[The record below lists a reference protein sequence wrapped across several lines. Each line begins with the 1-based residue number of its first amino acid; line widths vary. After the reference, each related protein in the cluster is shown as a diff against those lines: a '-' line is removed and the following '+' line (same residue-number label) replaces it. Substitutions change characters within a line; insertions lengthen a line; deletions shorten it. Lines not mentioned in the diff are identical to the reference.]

1 MNIEKYLV
9 LNKYFLWLFGEKD
22 NRGLLRYLKS
32 VEEGERDGLT
42 SFATYLKNKRGVKLS
57 EDDIKDIERYNKN
70 IIERYDQNIREY
82 LKEINQGRQ
91 EKIRLKYFQYLAVLF
106 TEIFLDRLTNQK
118 KDFLGELNNFVN
130 SLEKKVRE
138 TVGEFSE
145 EDLKKLAFWMAT
157 GSGKTLIMHIN
168 YLQFLRYKPFKPDN
182 ILLITPNEGLSKQHY
197 EEMQKSGIPCR
208 LYSENPNLSG
218 KGDYE
223 VLIIEITKLAENT
236 RGRGRSIH
244 ISAFEGKN
252 LIFVDEGHKGK
263 RSEEKKWAR
272 LRDKLIEKG
281 FAFEY
286 SATFG
291 QILDNE
297 DILKE
302 YAKAIIFDYSY
313 KHFYLDG
320 YGKDFWVLNIKNSKI
335 DDFTEIAFCA
345 NLLDFYQQLLVY
357 EEKRGIAK
365 EHNIE
370 KPLWIFVG
378 STVSG
383 KNIDSDI
390 VKVLDLIRNSLNRD
404 WLKERIDKILRGE
417 FKNEKG
423 EDIFKDKFERL
434 RSGFDLEDLYEKVF
448 NGRGKLRVLEIK
460 RAEGEFG
467 LRLGEGAYFGVV
479 NIGDVSAFK
488 KLLKEKGFEIEQ
500 DAISDSLFDS
510 IKRENSTINILIG
523 SKKFIE
529 GWDTW
534 RVSCMG
540 LLNIGKGEG
549 PQIIQ
554 LFGRGVRLK
563 GKNLSLQRSGNPE
576 ISTLETLNI
585 YGISADYIGKFLSAI
600 KKEEVEFEEIKVPV
614 RVLNRDLWKDFPYPT
629 KDESKRFERER
640 VLHLR
645 VDTTISASMDLVPSI
660 AVYMS
665 KEQRED
671 VQSSQVE
678 TETASKSIADLVNI
692 KLFDWERIYTE
703 LLEFKRE
710 RGYLNL
716 SFNLETLK
724 EILTGKVIS
733 NGNKIVCCKVIVPND
748 FEVKDLKDLKNL
760 ENIAISLLKNYID
773 KFYKREKGKFEKD
786 IITYK
791 PAGEQLNL
799 VKSAS
804 DKVEYYKL
812 TVPAQEQKLIEK
824 IKELVENMDKLLDE
838 QKERDILPRIVI
850 HNSVFVPLLLE
861 KEGINISPPALN
873 EGEKRFLEGL
883 RDYLDK
889 NRELLDKYQ
898 IALLRNEAREGVG
911 FMLDWGE
918 FYPDFILWIREK
930 GGNRIY
936 IVFIEPKGLKMLG
949 DVLNNEKINFLSK
962 ELRETLRK
970 EYENWQI
977 EVKGFILSTTPYE
990 ELRRSQAIEESKSK
1004 EEYEKKKKYEG
1015 KNILFLEDRDWVKR
1029 LFERVLH
1036 A

>member
-1 MNIEKYLV
+1 
-9 LNKYFLWLFGEKD
+9 
-22 NRGLLRYLKS
+22 
-32 VEEGERDGLT
+32 
-42 SFATYLKNKRGVKLS
+42 
-57 EDDIKDIERYNKN
+57 
-70 IIERYDQNIREY
+70 
-82 LKEINQGRQ
+82 
-91 EKIRLKYFQYLAVLF
+91 
-106 TEIFLDRLTNQK
+106 
-118 KDFLGELNNFVN
+118 
-130 SLEKKVRE
+130 LEKKVRE
-138 TVGEFSE
+138 TVGEFTE

-168 YLQFLRYKPFKPDN
+168 YLQFLRYKPFEPDN

-208 LYSENPNLSG
+208 LYSESG
-218 KGDYE
+218 SSSGQREHE

-236 RGRGRSIH
+236 RGRGRGRSIH

-263 RSEEKKWAR
+263 RSEEKKWAK

-291 QILDNE
+291 QILDKE

-313 KHFYLDG
+313 KYFYLDG

-335 DDFTEIAFCA
+335 DDFTEMAFCA

-357 EEKRGIAK
+357 EEKRGIVR
-365 EHNIE
+365 EYNIE

-390 VKVLDLIRNSLNRD
+390 VKVLDLVRNSLNRD
-404 WLKERIDKILRGE
+404 WLKERIDKILNGE

-423 EDIFKDKFERL
+423 EDIFRHKFERL
-434 RSGFDLEDLYEKVF
+434 RRGFDREDLYEKVF
-448 NGRGKLRVLEIK
+448 NGRGKLRILEIK

-467 LRLGEGAYFGVV
+467 LRLGENAYFGVV

-500 DAISDSLFDS
+500 DAISDSLFAN

-563 GKNLSLQRSGNPE
+563 GKNLSLKRSGNPE

-614 RVLNRDLWKDFPYPT
+614 RVLNREIWKDFPYPT

-645 VDTTISASMDLVPSI
+645 VDDKISASMNLVPSM
-660 AVYMS
+660 AVYMAQ
-665 KEQRED
+665 EQRED
-671 VQSSQVE
+671 VQSSEVE
-678 TETASKSIADLVNI
+678 TQTASKSIADLVDI
-692 KLFDWERIYTE
+692 ELFDWERIYTE
-703 LLEFKRE
+703 LLEFKKE

-716 SFNLETLK
+716 SFDLETLK
-724 EILTGKVIS
+724 EILTGKEIS
-733 NGNKIVCCKVIVPND
+733 NGKKIVCCKVIVPND
-748 FEVKDLKDLKNL
+748 FKVKDLEDLENL
-760 ENIAISLLKNYID
+760 ENIAISLLKSYID
-773 KFYKREKGKFEKD
+773 KFYKRGKGRFEKD

-791 PAGEQLNL
+791 PAREQLSL
-799 VKSAS
+799 FRLAS
-804 DKVEYYKL
+804 DKVEYYTL
-812 TVPAQEQKLIEK
+812 TVPADKSKLIEK
-824 IKELVENMDKLLDE
+824 IKDIVENMDALLDE
-838 QKERDILPRIVI
+838 HKEKDILPRIVI

-861 KEGINISPPALN
+861 KEGISISPPGLN

-889 NRELLDKYQ
+889 NRKLLDEYH
-898 IALLRNEAREGVG
+898 IVLLRNEAREGVG

-918 FYPDFILWIREK
+918 FYPDFILWLREK
-930 GGNRIY
+930 KGNRMD
-936 IVFIEPKGLKMLG
+936 IVFVEPKGLKMLG
-949 DVLNNEKINFLSK
+949 DVFNYEKVMFLSE

-970 EYENWQI
+970 QYENWQV

-990 ELRRSQAIEESKSK
+990 ELRRGQASIKPK
-1004 EEYEKKKKYEG
+1004 EEYEE
-1015 KNILFLEDRDWVKR
+1015 KNILFFEDQNWTEK
-1029 LFERVLH
+1029 LFERVFS

>member
-9 LNKYFLWLFGEKD
+9 LNKYFLRLFGEED

-42 SFATYLKNKRGVKLS
+42 NFAISLMTKRGVKLS

-70 IIERYDQNIREY
+70 IIERYDRNIQEY
-82 LKEINQGRQ
+82 LQKINQSRP

-106 TEIFLDRLTNQK
+106 TEIFLDRLKNRK
-118 KDFLGELNNFVN
+118 WEFLAELNRFVN
-130 SLEKKVRE
+130 GLEKKVRE

-168 YLQFLRYKPFKPDN
+168 YWQFRKYEPFKPDN

-208 LYSENPNLSG
+208 LYSEDPRSG

-223 VLIIEITKLAENT
+223 VLIIEITKLAEST

-263 RSEEKKWAR
+263 RSEEKKWAK

-291 QILDNE
+291 QILDKE

-302 YAKAIIFDYSY
+302 YAKTIIFDYSY

-365 EHNIE
+365 EYNIE

-404 WLKERIDKILRGE
+404 WLKERISKILRGE

-423 EDIFKDKFERL
+423 EDIFRHKFERL
-434 RSGFDLEDLYEKVF
+434 RRGFDLEDLYEKVF
-448 NGRGKLRVLEIK
+448 NGRGKLRILEIK

-467 LRLGEGAYFGVV
+467 LRLGENAYFGVV

-563 GKNLSLQRSGNPE
+563 GKNLSLKRSGNPE

-660 AVYMS
+660 AVYMA

-716 SFNLETLK
+716 SFNLDTLK

-760 ENIAISLLKNYID
+760 ENIAISLLKSYID
-773 KFYKREKGKFEKD
+773 RFYKREKGKFEKD

-799 VKSAS
+799 LKSAS

-812 TVPAQEQKLIEK
+812 TVPAQEQKLIER
-824 IKELVENMDKLLDE
+824 IKELVENMNSLLDE

-861 KEGINISPPALN
+861 KEGISISPPGLN
-873 EGEKRFLEGL
+873 EGERRFLEGL
-883 RDYLDK
+883 RDFLNE
-889 NRELLDKYQ
+889 NRKLLDEYH

-930 GGNRIY
+930 EGNRIY

-949 DVLNNEKINFLSK
+949 DVLNNEKIIFLS
-962 ELRETLRK
+962 EGLRGTFK
-970 EYENWQI
+970 KQYENWQI

-990 ELRRSQAIEESKSK
+990 ELQRGQASEKSK
-1004 EEYEKKKKYEG
+1004 EYEE
-1015 KNILFLEDRDWVKR
+1015 KNILFLEDPEWVKK
-1029 LFERVLH
+1029 LFESLRK
-1036 A
+1036 

>member
-9 LNKYFLWLFGEKD
+9 LNKYFLGLFGEKD
-22 NRGLLRYLKS
+22 NKGLLRYLKS

-42 SFATYLKNKRGVKLS
+42 NFTINLMTKEGVKLPKD
-57 EDDIKDIERYNKN
+57 EIK
-70 IIERYDQNIREY
+70 RYDRNIQEY
-82 LKEINQGRQ
+82 LQKINQSRP
-91 EKIRLKYFQYLAVLF
+91 ERIRLKYFQYLAVLF
-106 TEIFLDRLTNQK
+106 TEIFLDRLKNQK
-118 KDFLGELNNFVN
+118 WEFLAKLNDFVNSN
-130 SLEKKVRE
+130 SLEKRVRE
-138 TVGEFSE
+138 TVGEFTE

-168 YLQFLRYKPFKPDN
+168 YLQFLRYKPFEPDN

-208 LYSENPNLSG
+208 LYSESFSSSG
-218 KGDYE
+218 QREHE

-263 RSEEKKWAR
+263 RSEERKWAR

-291 QILDNE
+291 QILDEE
-297 DILKE
+297 DTLRE

-313 KHFYLDG
+313 KYFYLDG

-335 DDFTEIAFCA
+335 DDFTEMAFCA

-365 EHNIE
+365 GHNIE

-390 VKVLDLIRNSLNRD
+390 VKVLDLIRRSLNRD
-404 WLKERIDKILRGE
+404 WLWERVRRILGGEFRNERGE
-417 FKNEKG
+417 DVFEH
-423 EDIFKDKFERL
+423 KFERL
-434 RSGFDLEDLYEKVF
+434 RSGFYLEDLYEKVF

-467 LRLGEGAYFGVV
+467 LRLGENAYFGVV

-500 DAISDSLFDS
+500 DAISDSLFAN
-510 IKRENSTINILIG
+510 IKRENSTINLLIG

-563 GKNLSLQRSGNPE
+563 GKNLSLKRSNNPE

-585 YGISADYIGKFLSAI
+585 YGISADYIGKFLNAI

-614 RVLNRDLWKDFPYPT
+614 RVLNREIWNDFPYPT

-640 VLHLR
+640 VLCLE
-645 VDTTISASMDLVPSI
+645 VDTTISASMNLVPSI
-660 AVYMS
+660 AVYMAQ
-665 KEQRED
+665 EQRED
-671 VQSSQVE
+671 VQSSTVR
-678 TETASKSIADLVNI
+678 TEIASKSIADLVDI
-692 KLFDWERIYTE
+692 ELFDWERIYTE
-703 LLEFKRE
+703 ILEFKKE

-716 SFNLETLK
+716 SFDLEALK
-724 EILTGKVIS
+724 ELLTGKVIS
-733 NGNKIVCCKVIVPND
+733 NGYKIVCCKVIVPND
-748 FEVKDLKDLKNL
+748 FEVKNLEDLKNL
-760 ENIAISLLKNYID
+760 ENIAISLLKSYID
-773 KFYKREKGKFEKD
+773 KFYRREKGKFEKD

-791 PAGEQLNL
+791 PAGKQLSL
-799 VKSAS
+799 FRLAS
-804 DKVEYYKL
+804 DKVEYYTL
-812 TVPAQEQKLIEK
+812 TVPAKEQKLIEK
-824 IKELVENMDKLLDE
+824 IKEIVENMNALLDE
-838 QKERDILPRIVI
+838 QNEKDILPRIVI
-850 HNSVFVPLLLE
+850 DNSVFVPLLLE
-861 KEGINISPPALN
+861 EGGILKREDVSISPPALN
-873 EGEKRFLEGL
+873 KGEESFLEGL
-883 RDYLDK
+883 RNYLNE
-889 NRELLDKYQ
+889 NREILDDYH
-898 IALLRNEAREGVG
+898 IVLLRNEAREGVG

-930 GGNRIY
+930 EGNRIY
-936 IVFIEPKGLKMLG
+936 IVFVEPKGLKMLG
-949 DVLNNEKINFLSK
+949 DVLNNEKIIFLSEGLK
-962 ELRETLRK
+962 ETFK
-970 EYENWQI
+970 KQYENWQV
-977 EVKGFILSTTPYE
+977 EVKGFILSTTPHQ
-990 ELRRSQAIEESKSK
+990 ELQRGQASIKSK
-1004 EEYEKKKKYEG
+1004 EEYEE
-1015 KNILFLEDRDWVKR
+1015 KNILFLEYLDWADK
-1029 LFERVLH
+1029 FFKRVLNAQH
-1036 A
+1036 K

>member
-9 LNKYFLWLFGEKD
+9 LNKYFLGLFGEED

-42 SFATYLKNKRGVKLS
+42 NFAINLMTKEGVKLP
-57 EDDIKDIERYNKN
+57 KDELK
-70 IIERYDQNIREY
+70 RYDQNIQEY
-82 LKEINQGRQ
+82 LRKINQSRP
-91 EKIRLKYFQYLAVLF
+91 ERIRLKYFQYLAVLF
-106 TEIFLDRLTNQK
+106 TEIFLDRLKNRK
-118 KDFLGELNNFVN
+118 WEFLADLNDFVN
-130 SLEKKVRE
+130 GLEERVKR

-168 YLQFLRYKPFKPDN
+168 YLQFLRYKPFEPDN

-223 VLIIEITKLAENT
+223 VLIIEITKLVENT

-263 RSEEKKWAR
+263 RSEEKKWAK

-291 QILDNE
+291 QILDEE
-297 DILKE
+297 DTLKE

-313 KHFYLDG
+313 KYFYLDG

-335 DDFTEIAFCA
+335 DDFTEMAFCA

-404 WLKERIDKILRGE
+404 WLKERIDKILNGE
-417 FKNEKG
+417 FKNEQG
-423 EDIFKDKFERL
+423 EDIFRHKFERL
-434 RSGFDLEDLYEKVF
+434 RRDFERRDFDLEDLYQKVF

-460 RAEGEFG
+460 RADGEFG
-467 LRLGEGAYFGVV
+467 LRLGENAYFGVV
-479 NIGDVSAFK
+479 NIGNVSAFK

-563 GKNLSLQRSGNPE
+563 GKNLSLKRSGNPE
-576 ISTLETLNI
+576 ISILETLNI
-585 YGISADYIGKFLSAI
+585 YGISAHYIGKFLNAI
-600 KKEEVEFEEIKVPV
+600 KKEGVEFEEIKVPV
-614 RVLNRDLWKDFPYPT
+614 RVLNREIWKDIPYPT
-629 KDESKRFERER
+629 KDESKNFERER

-645 VDTTISASMDLVPSI
+645 VNTRISASMNLVPSM
-660 AVYMS
+660 AVYMAQGQ
-665 KEQRED
+665 EQREE
-671 VQSSQVE
+671 VQSSEVE
-678 TETASKSIADLVNI
+678 TEIASKSISDLVDNNI
-692 KLFDWERIYTE
+692 ELFDWERIYTE
-703 LLEFKRE
+703 LLEFRRE

-716 SFNLETLK
+716 SFDLETLNT
-724 EILTGKVIS
+724 ILVER
-733 NGNKIVCCKVIVPND
+733 CKVIVPND
-748 FEVKDLKDLKNL
+748 FEVKDLKNLENL
-760 ENIAISLLKNYID
+760 ENIAISLLKSYID
-773 KFYKREKGKFEKD
+773 KFYKREKGRFEKD

-791 PAGEQLNL
+791 PAGEQLSL
-799 VKSAS
+799 FRLAS
-804 DKVEYYKL
+804 DKVEYYTL
-812 TVPAQEQKLIEK
+812 TVSVKDQRSIEK
-824 IKELVENMDKLLDE
+824 IEKLKRLVEDMDALLDE
-838 QKERDILPRIVI
+838 QEERNVLPRIVI
-850 HNSVFVPLLLE
+850 ENSVFVPLLLE
-861 KEGINISPPALN
+861 KAGISISPPGLN
-873 EGEKRFLEGL
+873 EGEKRFLKDLKG
-883 RDYLDK
+883 YLNE
-889 NRELLDKYQ
+889 NRERLDKYH
-898 IALLRNEAREGVG
+898 IVLLRNEAREGVG

-930 GGNRIY
+930 EGNRIH
-936 IVFIEPKGLKMLG
+936 IVFVEPKGLKMVG
-949 DVLNNEKINFLSK
+949 DVFNYEKVRFLSEGLK
-962 ELRETLRK
+962 ETFK
-970 EYENWQI
+970 KQYENWQV

-990 ELRRSQAIEESKSK
+990 ELQRGQAPTKSK
-1004 EEYEKKKKYEG
+1004 EEYEE
-1015 KNILFLEDRDWVKR
+1015 KNILFLEDGDWAEK
-1029 LFERVLH
+1029 LF
-1036 A
+1036 AKIFCA

>member
-9 LNKYFLWLFGEKD
+9 LNKYFLGLFGEED

-42 SFATYLKNKRGVKLS
+42 NFAINLMTKEGVKLP
-57 EDDIKDIERYNKN
+57 KDELK
-70 IIERYDQNIREY
+70 RYDQNIQEY
-82 LKEINQGRQ
+82 LRKINQSRP
-91 EKIRLKYFQYLAVLF
+91 ERIRLKYFQYLAVLF
-106 TEIFLDRLTNQK
+106 TEIFLDRLKNRK
-118 KDFLGELNNFVN
+118 WEFLADLNDFVN
-130 SLEKKVRE
+130 GLEERVKR

-168 YLQFLRYKPFKPDN
+168 YLQFLRYKPFEPDN

-223 VLIIEITKLAENT
+223 VLIIEITKLVENT

-263 RSEEKKWAR
+263 RSEEKKWAK

-291 QILDNE
+291 QILDEE
-297 DILKE
+297 DTLKE

-313 KHFYLDG
+313 KYFYLDG

-335 DDFTEIAFCA
+335 DDFTEMAFCA

-404 WLKERIDKILRGE
+404 WLKERIDKILNGE
-417 FKNEKG
+417 FKNEQG
-423 EDIFKDKFERL
+423 EDIFRHKFERL
-434 RSGFDLEDLYEKVF
+434 RRDFERRDFDLEDLYQKVF

-460 RAEGEFG
+460 RADGEFG
-467 LRLGEGAYFGVV
+467 LRLGENAYFGVV
-479 NIGDVSAFK
+479 NIGNVSAFK

-563 GKNLSLQRSGNPE
+563 GKNLSLKRSGNPE
-576 ISTLETLNI
+576 ISILETLNI
-585 YGISADYIGKFLSAI
+585 YGISAHYIGKFLNAI
-600 KKEEVEFEEIKVPV
+600 NKEEVFEKIKVPV
-614 RVLNRDLWKDFPYPT
+614 RVLNREIWKDIPYPT
-629 KDESKRFERER
+629 KDESKNFERER

-645 VDTTISASMDLVPSI
+645 VNTRISASMNLVPSM
-660 AVYMS
+660 AVYMAQGQ
-665 KEQRED
+665 EQREE
-671 VQSSQVE
+671 VQSSEVE
-678 TETASKSIADLVNI
+678 TEIASKSISDLVDNNI
-692 KLFDWERIYTE
+692 ELFDWERIYTE
-703 LLEFKRE
+703 LLEFRRE

-716 SFNLETLK
+716 SFDLETLNT
-724 EILTGKVIS
+724 ILVER
-733 NGNKIVCCKVIVPND
+733 CKVIVPND
-748 FEVKDLKDLKNL
+748 FEVKDLKNLENL
-760 ENIAISLLKNYID
+760 ENIAISLLKSYID
-773 KFYKREKGKFEKD
+773 KFYKREKGRFEKD

-791 PAGEQLNL
+791 PAGEQLSL
-799 VKSAS
+799 FRLAS
-804 DKVEYYKL
+804 DKVEYYTL
-812 TVPAQEQKLIEK
+812 TVSVKDQRSIEK
-824 IKELVENMDKLLDE
+824 IEKLKRLVEDMDALLDE
-838 QKERDILPRIVI
+838 QEERNVLPRIVI
-850 HNSVFVPLLLE
+850 ENSVFVPLLLE
-861 KEGINISPPALN
+861 KAGISISPPGLN
-873 EGEKRFLEGL
+873 EGEKRFLKDLKG
-883 RDYLDK
+883 YLNE
-889 NRELLDKYQ
+889 NRERLDKYH
-898 IALLRNEAREGVG
+898 IVLLRNEAREGVG

-930 GGNRIY
+930 EGNRIH
-936 IVFIEPKGLKMLG
+936 IVFVEPKGLKMVG
-949 DVLNNEKINFLSK
+949 DVFNYEKVRFLSEGLK
-962 ELRETLRK
+962 ETFK
-970 EYENWQI
+970 KQYENWQV

-990 ELRRSQAIEESKSK
+990 ELQRGQAPTKSK
-1004 EEYEKKKKYEG
+1004 EEYEE
-1015 KNILFLEDRDWVKR
+1015 KNILFLEDGDWAEK
-1029 LFERVLH
+1029 LF
-1036 A
+1036 AKIFCA

>member
-42 SFATYLKNKRGVKLS
+42 NFAINLMTKEGVKLP
-57 EDDIKDIERYNKN
+57 KDELK
-70 IIERYDQNIREY
+70 RYDQNIQEY
-82 LKEINQGRQ
+82 LRKINQSRP
-91 EKIRLKYFQYLAVLF
+91 ERIRLKYFQYLAVLF
-106 TEIFLDRLTNQK
+106 TEIFLDRLKNQK
-118 KDFLGELNNFVN
+118 WKFLAELNDFVN
-130 SLEKKVRE
+130 GLEEKVRE

-168 YLQFLRYKPFKPDN
+168 YLQFLRYKPFEPDN

-208 LYSENPNLSG
+208 LYSESG
-218 KGDYE
+218 SSSGQREHE

-263 RSEEKKWAR
+263 RSEEKKWAK

-291 QILDNE
+291 QILDKE

-313 KHFYLDG
+313 KYFYLDG

-365 EHNIE
+365 GYNIE

-404 WLKERIDKILRGE
+404 WLKERIDKILNGE
-417 FKNEKG
+417 FKNQQG
-423 EDIFKDKFERL
+423 EDIFRHKFERL
-434 RSGFDLEDLYEKVF
+434 RRGFDLDDLYEKVF
-448 NGRGKLRVLEIK
+448 NGRGKLRILEIK

-467 LRLGEGAYFGVV
+467 LRLGENAYFGVV

-500 DAISDSLFDS
+500 DAISDSLFAN
-510 IKRENSTINILIG
+510 IKRENSTINVLIG

-563 GKNLSLQRSGNPE
+563 GKNLSLKRSGNPE

-585 YGISADYIGKFLSAI
+585 YGISADYIGKFLETI
-600 KKEEVEFEEIKVPV
+600 KKEGMEPEKIEIKVPV
-614 RVLNRDLWKDFPYPT
+614 RVLNREIWKDFPYPT

-645 VDTTISASMDLVPSI
+645 VDTTISASMNLVPSM
-660 AVYMS
+660 AVYMAQ
-665 KEQRED
+665 EQRED
-671 VQSSQVE
+671 VQSSEVE
-678 TETASKSIADLVNI
+678 TQIASKSIAELVDI
-692 KLFDWERIYTE
+692 ELFDWTRIYTE
-703 LLEFKRE
+703 LLEFKKE

-716 SFNLETLK
+716 SFDLETLK
-724 EILTGKVIS
+724 EILKE
-733 NGNKIVCCKVIVPND
+733 KRCKVIVPND
-748 FEVKDLKDLKNL
+748 FEVKDLEDLRDL
-760 ENIAISLLKNYID
+760 ENIAISLLKSYID
-773 KFYKREKGKFEKD
+773 KFYKKEKGRFEKD
-786 IITYK
+786 IINYK
-791 PAGEQLNL
+791 PAGEQLSL
-799 VKSAS
+799 FRLAS
-804 DKVEYYKL
+804 DKVEYYTL
-812 TVPAQEQKLIEK
+812 TVSADKSKLLEK
-824 IKELVENMDKLLDE
+824 LKRLVEDMDALLDE
-838 QKERDILPRIVI
+838 QKEKDILPRIVI
-850 HNSVFVPLLLE
+850 DNSVFVPLLLE
-861 KEGINISPPALN
+861 EGGILKREDVSISPPGLN
-873 EGEKRFLEGL
+873 EGEKRFLKGL
-883 RDYLDK
+883 RDFLNE
-889 NRELLDKYQ
+889 NRELLDEYH
-898 IALLRNEAREGVG
+898 IVLLRNEAREGVG

-930 GGNRIY
+930 KGNRMD
-936 IVFIEPKGLKMLG
+936 IVFVEPKGLKMLG
-949 DVLNNEKINFLSK
+949 DVLNNEKIIFLS
-962 ELRETLRK
+962 EGLRETLRK
-970 EYENWQI
+970 QYENWQV
-977 EVKGFILSTTPYE
+977 EVKGFILSTTPHQ
-990 ELRRSQAIEESKSK
+990 ELRRGQASIKSK
-1004 EEYEKKKKYEG
+1004 EEYEE
-1015 KNILFLEDRDWVKR
+1015 KNILFLEDEDWAEK
-1029 LFERVLH
+1029 LFKRVLNGWIIKSS
-1036 A
+1036 

>member
-1 MNIEKYLV
+1 MKIEKYLV
-9 LNKYFLWLFGEKD
+9 LNKYFLWLFGEED

-32 VEEGERDGLT
+32 VEEVERDGLT
-42 SFATYLKNKRGVKLS
+42 NFAINLMTKEGVRLPKDELK
-57 EDDIKDIERYNKN
+57 
-70 IIERYDQNIREY
+70 RYDQNIQEY
-82 LKEINQGRQ
+82 LRKINQSRP
-91 EKIRLKYFQYLAVLF
+91 ERIRLKYFQYLAVLF
-106 TEIFLDRLTNQK
+106 TEIFLDRLKNRK
-118 KDFLGELNNFVN
+118 WEFLAELNKFVNSN
-130 SLEKKVRE
+130 SLEKKVKE
-138 TVGEFSE
+138 TVGEFTE

-168 YLQFLRYKPFKPDN
+168 YLQFLRYKPFEPDN

-208 LYSENPNLSG
+208 LYSESG
-218 KGDYE
+218 SSSGQREHE

-291 QILDNE
+291 QILDKE

-335 DDFTEIAFCA
+335 DDFTEMAFCA

-365 EHNIE
+365 GHNIE

-404 WLKERIDKILRGE
+404 WLWERVRRILGGEFRNERGE
-417 FKNEKG
+417 DVFEH
-423 EDIFKDKFERL
+423 KFERL
-434 RSGFDLEDLYEKVF
+434 RRGFDLEDLYEKVF

-467 LRLGEGAYFGVV
+467 LRLGENAYFGVV

-500 DAISDSLFDS
+500 DAISDSLFDG
-510 IKRENSTINILIG
+510 IKRENSTINVLIG

-563 GKNLSLQRSGNPE
+563 GKNLSLKRSGNPE
-576 ISTLETLNI
+576 ISILETLNI
-585 YGISADYIGKFLSAI
+585 YGISADYIGKFLDAI

-614 RVLNRDLWKDFPYPT
+614 RVLNREIWKDFPYPT
-629 KDESKRFERER
+629 KDESKKFERER

-645 VDTTISASMDLVPSI
+645 VDKTISASINLVPSM
-660 AVYMS
+660 AVYMAQ
-665 KEQRED
+665 EQRED
-671 VQSSQVE
+671 VQSSEVE
-678 TETASKSIADLVNI
+678 TEIASKSIAELVDI
-692 KLFDWERIYTE
+692 ELFDWERIYTE

-710 RGYLNL
+710 IRYLNL
-716 SFNLETLK
+716 SFDLETLK
-724 EILTGKVIS
+724 EILKER
-733 NGNKIVCCKVIVPND
+733 CKVIVPND
-748 FEVKDLKDLKNL
+748 FEVKDLEDLRDL
-760 ENIAISLLKNYID
+760 ENIAISLLKSYID
-773 KFYKREKGKFEKD
+773 KFYKREKGRFEKD

-791 PAGEQLNL
+791 PAREQLSL
-799 VKSAS
+799 FRLAS
-804 DKVEYYKL
+804 DKVEYYTL
-812 TVPAQEQKLIEK
+812 TVPADKSKLIEK
-824 IKELVENMDKLLDE
+824 LKRLVENMDALLNE
-838 QKERDILPRIVI
+838 QEGRDVLPRIVI
-850 HNSVFVPLLLE
+850 DNSVFVPLLLE
-861 KEGINISPPALN
+861 KEGIKISPPGLN

-883 RDYLDK
+883 RGYLNE
-889 NRELLDKYQ
+889 NRKILDEYH

-918 FYPDFILWIREK
+918 FYPDFILWLREK
-930 GGNRIY
+930 KGNRIY
-936 IVFIEPKGLKMLG
+936 IVFVEPKGLKIVG
-949 DVLNNEKINFLSK
+949 NVFNYEKVRFLSEGLK
-962 ELRETLRK
+962 ETFK
-970 EYENWQI
+970 KQYENWQV

-990 ELRRSQAIEESKSK
+990 ELQRGQASIKPK
-1004 EEYEKKKKYEG
+1004 EKYEE
-1015 KNILFLEDRDWVKR
+1015 KNILFLEDRDWAEKFFKR
-1029 LFERVLH
+1029 VFS